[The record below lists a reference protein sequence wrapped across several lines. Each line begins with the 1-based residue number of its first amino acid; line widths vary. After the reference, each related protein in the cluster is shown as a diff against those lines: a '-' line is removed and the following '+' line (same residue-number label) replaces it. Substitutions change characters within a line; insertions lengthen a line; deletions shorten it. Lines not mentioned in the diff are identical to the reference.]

1 MNKKGHYA
9 ALARRMVLTI
19 ILVALTPL
27 ALITGMMGY
36 YFETSYRQNIL
47 DNLHERVA
55 SHQQRINAFLDETL
69 APVKFLADSSTYEE
83 LSRNAYLQS
92 RLRVLQSAY
101 PDVFV
106 DLGLVNADGKQISYA
121 GELNLLNANYSSDAW
136 FRDAI
141 RQPYYLSDVFLG
153 IRGKPH
159 FIICIRHKHQGSDW
173 LLRGTVNFAAFS
185 ALVDRLQIGKTG
197 SALIVSSQ
205 GQLQSQPITELIHN
219 LRGVVSVAPWAGKM
233 QSGSASSIAPSSPEI
248 TVSARS
254 RNAVTGSVKSRG
266 EDTLFILM
274 PLQSGHWTLVYQQD
288 RNDAFAEV
296 NRARIFALA
305 IFFPGC
311 LTVLMVTFFV
321 VRGMVRRIER
331 ADLDKEKLNEQ
342 MTEARKLASI
352 GELAAGVAHEI
363 NNPVAI
369 MLEHAGWMA
378 DLLEDEDCRESRNRE
393 EFDHSLKQIR
403 VQGVRCKEIT
413 KKLLSF
419 ARRTD
424 TVQEDV
430 QLNDTVNEILRDYD
444 RSAKFDRLKVH
455 TDLDPLLPSVLASAT
470 ELHEVLTNLIDNA
483 IDAMNSAGGTLEI
496 RSKVE
501 GNEVIVDIADTGHGI
516 PEADLRRI
524 FDPFFTTKPVGKGT
538 GLGLSISYG
547 IVKKLGGKLTVEST
561 VGSGTTFHIH
571 IPFRK
576 GAAVRRAELV
586 R

>member
-1 MNKKGHYA
+1 
-9 ALARRMVLTI
+9 MVLTI

-27 ALITGMMGY
+27 TLITGTMGY

-69 APVKFLADSSTYEE
+69 APVKFLADSSTYDE
-83 LSRNAYLQS
+83 LAQSGYLQS

-121 GELNLLNANYSSDAW
+121 GELKLLNVNYSNDQW
-136 FRDAI
+136 FQDAI

-159 FIICIRHKHQGSDW
+159 FIICIRHEHQGSEW

-185 ALVDRLQIGKTG
+185 ALVDTLQIGKTG
-197 SALIVSSQ
+197 SALIVSSM
-205 GQLQSQPITELIHN
+205 GQLQSQPIAELIHN
-219 LRGVVSVAPWAGKM
+219 LRELVSVVPWAGGT
-233 QSGSASSIAPSSPEI
+233 QTGSATSTVASSPEI
-248 TVSARS
+248 TVSDRS
-254 RNAVTGSVKSRG
+254 RNAVTGSVKSPG
-266 EDTLFILM
+266 KDTLFILM

-296 NRARIFALA
+296 NRARIVALA

-311 LTVLMVTFFV
+311 LTVLIVTFFV
-321 VRGMVRRIER
+321 VRGVVRRIER

-342 MTEARKLASI
+342 VTEARKLASI

-378 DLLEDEDCRESRNRE
+378 DLLGEEDPREGGNRE

-403 VQGVRCKEIT
+403 LQGVRCKEIT

-424 TVQEDV
+424 SAQEDV
-430 QLNDTVNEILRDYD
+430 QLNDTVNEILSGYE
-444 RSAKFDRLKVH
+444 RSSRFTGIQVH
-455 TDLDPLLPSVLASAT
+455 ADLDRHLPFVLASPT
-470 ELHEVLTNLIDNA
+470 EMHEVLTNLIDNA
-483 IDAMNSAGGTLEI
+483 IDAMNSAGGKLEI
-496 RSKVE
+496 RSSVE
-501 GNEVIVDIADTGHGI
+501 GNEVVVDVADTGHGI

-547 IVKKLGGKLTVEST
+547 IVKKLGGKLTVDSA
-561 VGSGTTFHIH
+561 VGIGTTFQVH

-576 GAAVRRAELV
+576 EAAAKAS
-586 R
+586 